1 MREKKLSKD
10 PKENEIHYEDPPFS
24 SENMFSLYRIS
35 LYRNGWSE
43 SSGLLE
49 IVEDR

>member
-10 PKENEIHYEDPPFS
+10 PKENETHYEDAPFS
-24 SENMFSLYRIS
+24 SENMFS